1 MSYSEEE
8 EKIISREIKKFV
20 EKKIEARKISKELI
34 QIKKNIIFLKH
45 KYGNKGTE
53 EFNSYRGKLVLKKY
67 KSIFSSKLKKEFNE
81 LSNEDK
87 KKLYKSGLLTIYFRL
102 NFRKYEK
109 LKTDQNKKTELDSYV
124 IERKNIQPYYWNLL
138 LNSKTL
144 DELKQ
149 FEESIKN
156 NLDLEKIS
164 KKEEEENRIDK
175 EMYEEGIV
183 EEEDVEDFDAVEEE
197 EYYREILDE
206 ISPDPVFML
215 DDDPADIQ
223 DSVEYQERGFTDDRD
238 LFEDEENV
246 DIDKKY

>member
-8 EKIISREIKKFV
+8 EKIISQEIKKFV

-45 KYGNKGTE
+45 KYGNKETE
-53 EFNSYRGKLVLKKY
+53 EFNSFRGKLILKKY

-102 NFRKYEK
+102 NYRKYEK
-109 LKTDQNKKTELDSYV
+109 LKSEQKKSDLDDYV
-124 IERKNIQPYYWNLL
+124 IERKNVQPYYWNLF
-138 LNSKTL
+138 LNSKTI

-156 NLDLEKIS
+156 NLDLEKII
-164 KKEEEENRIDK
+164 KNDEELNKIEKELRESIDDEESN
-175 EMYEEGIV
+175 
-183 EEEDVEDFDAVEEE
+183 EDFDALEEE

-206 ISPDPVFML
+206 ISPDPVYML